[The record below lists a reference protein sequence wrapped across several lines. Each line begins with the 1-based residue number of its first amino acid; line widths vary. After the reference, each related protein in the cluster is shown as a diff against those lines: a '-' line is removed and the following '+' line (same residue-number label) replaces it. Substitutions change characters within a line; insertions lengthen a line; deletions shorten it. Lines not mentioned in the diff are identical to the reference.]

1 MVLLKVTCVFRKGFD
16 KMIEIIKAIFYGIIE
31 GITEWLPV
39 SSTGHLILFEN
50 FWNFNSTAAFIEMF
64 RVVIQLGAILAVVVV
79 FFRDIW
85 PFACK
90 KKYALKPDDK
100 AISCI
105 VLKWDIVTLWFKII
119 VACLPAIVYGVL
131 FDDDVSEIFGKAIGN
146 STIKLEFLIV
156 TAMLFLVGILF
167 IVIENKNKG
176 LTPNVSSS
184 LDISYKAAFIIGLFQ
199 LVAAILPGTSRSGA
213 TILGALMIGIGR
225 KAAAEF
231 TFYLA
236 IPVMFGASVLK
247 ALKFI
252 MEGSSISSTEIAVLV
267 VGCAVAFFVSLFII
281 KFLLSY
287 IKKHDFK
294 AFGWYRIALG
304 AVLTVYCLVNLL

>member
-1 MVLLKVTCVFRKGFD
+1 ML
-16 KMIEIIKAIFYGIIE
+16 EIIKAIFYGIIE

-50 FWNFNSTAAFIEMF
+50 FWNFNSSAAFIEMF

-85 PFACK
+85 PFATK
-90 KKYALKPDDK
+90 KNYTLKPNDK
-100 AISCI
+100 TIGCAVI
-105 VLKWDIVTLWFKII
+105 KWDIITLWFKII
-119 VACLPAIVYGVL
+119 VACLPAVIYGVL
-131 FDDDVSEIFGKAIGN
+131 FDDAVSEIFGSTIGG

-167 IVIENKNKG
+167 IIIENKNKG
-176 LTPNVSSS
+176 IVPKVTSS
-184 LDISYKAAFIIGLFQ
+184 LDITYKAAFIIGLFQ

-236 IPVMFGASVLK
+236 VPVMFGASALK
-247 ALKFI
+247 ALKFL
-252 MEGSSISSTEIAVLV
+252 MEGSGVSSTEIAVLI
-267 VGCAVAFFVSLFII
+267 VGCVVAFFVSLFII

-294 AFGWYRIALG
+294 AFGWYRIGLG
-304 AVLTVYCLVNLL
+304 AILTAYCLINLL